1 MSMRILQLCNK
12 PPYPPIDGGSKAM
25 HNLTRGLLA
34 AGHSVKVLCISTP
47 KNSLDMALVP
57 DDYAQRTRIEAVFVD
72 TSVNLV
78 DAFTDLLTADNYNI
92 SRFFSPD
99 MDIRLIRLLAEE
111 EFDIVQLESLFMTPY
126 IPTIR
131 RYSKASIV
139 LRSHNLEHVIQG
151 RIATGEKNLLKRPYR
166 KFLAKQLQD
175 YEMAVLDR
183 VDAVAAIS
191 PSDAEHFADHGTRTP
206 IATIPFAVEPT
217 EYVVDERKRSG
228 GITFFHLG
236 SMDWLPNEEGVR
248 WLLNEVWPKVLEKR
262 PGARLDLAGNKMPD
276 ELLHLNINGVN
287 IRGRV
292 KNAQSFMRD
301 RQVMVVPLF
310 SAGGMRV
317 KIIEGMALGK
327 PVISTPIGA
336 EGIDHT
342 EGLNILIARN
352 ATEFA
357 QHIIALDEEPDYMR
371 MLGTEARKLIES
383 RYADSHIVKDL
394 EALYSRLRSA

>member
-1 MSMRILQLCNK
+1 MRILQLCNK

-47 KNSLDMALVP
+47 KHTLDLTQIP
-57 DDYAQRTRIEAVFVD
+57 SDYLKSTRIEGVFVD
-72 TSVNLV
+72 TSVNVV

-99 MDIRLIRLLAEE
+99 MDIRLIRLLTEE
-111 EFDIVQLESLFMTPY
+111 EFDVVQLESLFMTPY

-151 RIATGEKNLLKRPYR
+151 RIAIGEKNILKRPYR
-166 KFLAKQLQD
+166 KFLAKQLHD

-191 PSDAEHFADHGTRTP
+191 PSDAQHFAEHGTNTP
-206 IATIPFAVEPT
+206 IVTIPFTVEPS
-217 EYVVDERKRSG
+217 EYVVDDLDRSG
-228 GITFFHLG
+228 PVTFFHLG

-248 WLLNEVWPKVLEKR
+248 WLLDEVWPKVLAKR
-262 PGARLDLAGNKMPD
+262 PEARLDLAGNKMPED
-276 ELLHLNINGVN
+276 LLKTDLPGVMV
-287 IRGRV
+287 RGRV
-292 KNAQSFMRD
+292 KNAMSFMRA

-327 PVISTPIGA
+327 PVISTPVGA
-336 EGIDHT
+336 EGIDYT

-352 ATEFA
+352 ASEFA
-357 QHIIALDEEPDYMR
+357 DHMIALDEAPDYMH
-371 MLGTEARKLIES
+371 MLGTEARKLIEQ
-383 RYADSHIVKDL
+383 RYSDASIVKDL
-394 EALYSRLRSA
+394 TALYNRLLTA

>member
-1 MSMRILQLCNK
+1 MRILQLCNK

-47 KNSLDMALVP
+47 KNALDP
-57 DDYAQRTRIEAVFVD
+57 DQLPEEYRTSTRIEDVYVD
-72 TSVNLV
+72 TSVNIV

-99 MDIRLIRLLAEE
+99 VDIRLIRLLSEE
-111 EFDIVQLESLFMTPY
+111 KFDVVQLESLFMTPY

-131 RYSKASIV
+131 RYSNASIV

-151 RIATGEKNLLKRPYR
+151 RIATGEKNILKRPYR
-166 KFLAKQLQD
+166 KFLAKQLEE

-191 PSDAEHFADHGTRTP
+191 PSDAEHFAQHGTRTP

-217 EYVVDERKRSG
+217 EYLVEQPKKSG
-228 GITFFHLG
+228 KVTFFHLG
-236 SMDWLPNEEGVR
+236 SMDWLPNEEGIR
-248 WLLNEVWPKVLEKR
+248 WLLSEVWPKVLRQR
-262 PGARLDLAGNKMPD
+262 PDARLDLAGNKMPAD
-276 ELLHLNINGVN
+276 LLKAEIQGVT

-292 KNAQSFMRD
+292 KNAQNFMRD

-352 ATEFA
+352 ANEFA
-357 QHIIALDEEPDYMR
+357 QHIISLDEAPDYMR
-371 MLGTEARKLIES
+371 MIGTEARKLIET
-383 RYADSHIVKDL
+383 RYADERIVKDL
-394 EALYSRLRSA
+394 VDLYERLRKA

>member
-1 MSMRILQLCNK
+1 MRILQLCNK

-34 AGHSVKVLCISTP
+34 AGHQVKVLCISTP
-47 KNSLDMALVP
+47 KNTLDRSQLP
-57 DDYAQRTRIEAVFVD
+57 EDYLRHTRIEDVYVD
-72 TSVNLV
+72 TRVNLV
-78 DAFTDLLTADNYNI
+78 DAFTDLVTADNYNI

-99 MDIRLIRLLAEE
+99 VDIRLIRLLSEE
-111 EFDIVQLESLFMTPY
+111 EFDVVQLESLFVSPY

-131 RYSKASIV
+131 RYSKAAIV
-139 LRSHNLEHVIQG
+139 LRSHNLEHVIQD
-151 RIATGEKNLLKRPYR
+151 RIATGEKNFLKRPYR
-166 KFLAKQLQD
+166 KFLAKQLEA

-191 PSDAEHFADHGTRTP
+191 PSDAQHFAEHGTRTP
-206 IATIPFAVEPT
+206 ITTIPFAVNPA
-217 EYVVDERKRSG
+217 EYEVEERKKPG
-228 GITFFHLG
+228 KVTFFHLG

-248 WLLNEVWPKVLEKR
+248 WLLAEVWPKVLAQR
-262 PGARLDLAGNKMPD
+262 PDARLDLAGNKMPD
-276 ELLHLNINGVN
+276 DLMASTIKGVT

-292 KNAQSFMRD
+292 KNAQHFMRD

-342 EGLNILIARN
+342 EGLNILIARTAN
-352 ATEFA
+352 EFA
-357 QHIIALDEEPDYMR
+357 QHIIALIEAPDYVHMI
-371 MLGTEARKLIES
+371 GTEARKLIVE
-383 RYADSHIVKDL
+383 RYADQRIVKDL
-394 EALYSRLRSA
+394 VDLYVRLRKA

>member
-1 MSMRILQLCNK
+1 MRILQLCNK

-47 KNSLDMALVP
+47 KNALDLSRIPA
-57 DDYAQRTRIEAVFVD
+57 DYLQRTRIEGVFVD
-72 TSVNLV
+72 TSINVV

-99 MDIRLIRLLAEE
+99 MDIRLIRLLSEE

-131 RYSKASIV
+131 RYSKAAIV
-139 LRSHNLEHVIQG
+139 LRSHNLEHVIQD
-151 RIATGEKNLLKRPYR
+151 RIATGEKNILKRPYR
-166 KFLAKQLQD
+166 RFLAKQLHA

-191 PSDAEHFADHGTRTP
+191 PSDAQHFAGHGTNTP
-206 IATIPFAVEPT
+206 IATIPFAVEPD
-217 EYVVDERKRSG
+217 EYVVHDRKRSG
-228 GITFFHLG
+228 PVTFFHLG

-248 WLLNEVWPKVLEKR
+248 WLLDEVWPKVLSKR
-262 PGARLDLAGNKMPD
+262 PDARLDLAGNKMPED
-276 ELLHLNINGVN
+276 LLRLDLPGVTV
-287 IRGRV
+287 RGRV
-292 KNAQSFMRD
+292 KNALSYMRD

-336 EGIDHT
+336 EGIEYT
-342 EGLNILIARN
+342 EGLNILIAHD
-352 ATEFA
+352 AAEFA
-357 QHIIALDEEPDYMR
+357 DHIIALDEAPVYMQK
-371 MLGTEARKLIES
+371 LGSEARKLIVE
-383 RYADSHIVKDL
+383 RYSDAHIVKDL
-394 EALYSRLRSA
+394 TALYTRLRPA